1 MNQVAY
7 GVRLRALREAQGL
20 TQDDVAKAF
29 GFKDRQTVSAI
40 EAGERRLS
48 AEELVAAVER
58 FNVPLDYFTNPFL
71 ISGEGRFSWRQANV
85 PADALSEF
93 EQRAG
98 QWVGA
103 YRELSRRSGSPLS
116 VVLPRVGLTRRSS
129 FEDAAA
135 AGERV
140 AEELGLGEVPS
151 RLLPEKVEEKLNTLV
166 LMVDALNGVSGAACQ
181 LPEINAVLINRNEPE
196 GRRNFDLAHEIF
208 HVLTWDAMPPDHLDG
223 TGASANQKRV
233 EHLAENFAAALLMPS
248 SVLDGLGKPNGDLVT
263 WLKES
268 ANALGV
274 SAVALKWRLV
284 NAGRMQRDEALK
296 IDDEQ
301 LRHNGRDGNRGNVPP
316 AFSKRF
322 LQVIATAILHGH
334 VSVRRTAALLNI
346 TMDELAELFE
356 AHRIERPFDL

>member
-1 MNQVAY
+1 MNQGTY
-7 GVRLRALREAQGL
+7 GARLKALREARGL
-20 TQDDVAKAF
+20 TQDEVARAF

-40 EAGERRLS
+40 EAGDRRLS
-48 AEELVAAVER
+48 AEELVTAVER

-71 ISGEGRFSWRQANV
+71 IAGEGRFSWRQANV
-85 PADALSEF
+85 PADALNEF

-116 VVLPRVGLTRRSS
+116 LVLPRVGLSRKSS
-129 FEDAAA
+129 FENAAE

-140 AEELGLGEVPS
+140 ATELGLGEVPS
-151 RLLPEKVEEKLNTLV
+151 RLLPDKAEEKLNTLV

-181 LPEINAVLINRNEPE
+181 LPEINAVLINRHEPE

-223 TGASANQKRV
+223 TSANQKRV
-233 EHLAENFAAALLMPS
+233 EQLAENFAAGLLMPTGA
-248 SVLDGLGKPNGDLVT
+248 LDRLGGPGGDLVN

-284 NAGRMQRDEALK
+284 NAGRMQRDEALR
-296 IDDEQ
+296 IDDER
-301 LRHNGRDGNRGNVPP
+301 LRYNGNQGNVPP
-316 AFSKRF
+316 AFSRRF
-322 LQVIATAILHGH
+322 LQVIATAILRGH
-334 VSVRRTAALLNI
+334 VSVRRTAALLNVTI
-346 TMDELAELFE
+346 DQLAELFE
-356 AHRIERPFDL
+356 AHGIERPFDL